1 MEREIENYLIEAIES
16 YIFGYR
22 IFRMIRN
29 VRLVVDPFITFV
41 EGRRRKILHYAG
53 KCKERNCVR
62 GFFASTRGM
71 MRTEAIE

>member
-29 VRLVVDPFITFV
+29 VRLVTIPLLPSSKGGEEKFCITQENAKREIVFV
-41 EGRRRKILHYAG
+41 VFLPRFEG
-53 KCKERNCVR
+53 
-62 GFFASTRGM
+62 
-71 MRTEAIE
+71 

>member
-29 VRLVVDPFITFV
+29 VRLVTIPLLPSSKGGEEKFCITQENAKREIVFV
-41 EGRRRKILHYAG
+41 VFLPRLEG
-53 KCKERNCVR
+53 
-62 GFFASTRGM
+62 
-71 MRTEAIE
+71 